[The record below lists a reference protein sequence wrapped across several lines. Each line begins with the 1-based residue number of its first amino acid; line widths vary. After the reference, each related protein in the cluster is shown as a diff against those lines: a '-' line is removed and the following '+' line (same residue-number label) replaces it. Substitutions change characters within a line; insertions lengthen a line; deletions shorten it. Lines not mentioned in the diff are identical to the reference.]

1 MTEAANTGIVIIM
14 VHMIF
19 TDNKIML
26 GTDRIADFGV
36 MAVDVERQIV
46 SNHHKKQCENK
57 KY

>member
-46 SNHHKKQCENK
+46 SNHHKKQ
-57 KY
+57 